1 MATVIATNLTAVVVY
16 REERTLGPNGRRKQ
30 LTEVTVKAGP
40 LTVAT
45 KTLWGRY
52 SQSKALVE
60 FKRNPKGWV
69 IHNEG
74 AAKMPIAA

>member
-1 MATVIATNLTAVVVY
+1 MATVIASNLTAVVVY
-16 REERTLGPNGRRKQ
+16 RVEKTLGPNGRVKQ
-30 LTEVTVKAGP
+30 LTDVTIKAGP

-60 FKRNPKGWV
+60 FKRNPKGWTV
-69 IHNEG
+69 LD
-74 AAKMPIAA
+74 AAASKLPIAA

>member
-1 MATVIATNLTAVVVY
+1 MATVIASALVAVITY

-30 LTEVTVKAGP
+30 LTDVTIKAGP
-40 LTVAT
+40 ITVAT

-60 FKRNPKGWV
+60 FKRNPKGWTV
-69 IHNEG
+69 LDTA
-74 AAKMPIAA
+74 AAKLPIAA